1 MLAVDEPVS
10 VESALVDPNWR
21 VAMNSELQAIEAN
34 KTWSWPEL
42 PNGQKAIG
50 LKWVFKLKKNMCP
63 SHQAFLNGDLRKYM
77 CPSHQA
83 SKIQG
88 RLRRS

>member
-34 KTWSWPEL
+34 KTWSWSEL
-42 PNGQKAIG
+42 PNG
-50 LKWVFKLKKNMCP
+50 
-63 SHQAFLNGDLRKYM
+63 
-77 CPSHQA
+77 
-83 SKIQG
+83 
-88 RLRRS
+88 